1 MTDAR
6 SSAPSDPV
14 NIVQAATAE
23 RVGMAREL
31 FLEYAKWLDIDL
43 CFQGFDDE
51 LATLP
56 GTYAPPRGR
65 LLLALVDDMPAGC
78 VALRPLAADTAELK
92 RLYVREKWRGRG
104 IGRLLAE
111 RLVADARYIGYARI
125 QLDSLPTMTAAAALY
140 RSLGFVSREPYYDTP
155 LVHTV
160 FMELDLSGR
169 R

>member
-1 MTDAR
+1 MTDVR
-6 SSAPSDPV
+6 FSAPSDPV
-14 NIVQAATAE
+14 NIVQAGTAE

-31 FLEYAKWLDIDL
+31 FLEYAKWLDVDL

-92 RLYVREKWRGRG
+92 RLYVRENVEGPWPWPTAGR
-104 IGRLLAE
+104 
-111 RLVADARYIGYARI
+111 
-125 QLDSLPTMTAAAALY
+125 T
-140 RSLGFVSREPYYDTP
+140 
-155 LVHTV
+155 
-160 FMELDLSGR
+160 SGS
-169 R
+169 